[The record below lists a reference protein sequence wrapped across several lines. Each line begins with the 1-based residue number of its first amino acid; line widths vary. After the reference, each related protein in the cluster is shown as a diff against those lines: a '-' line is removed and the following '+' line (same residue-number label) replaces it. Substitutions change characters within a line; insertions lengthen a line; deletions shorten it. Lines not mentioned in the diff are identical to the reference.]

1 MINREVVEN
10 VAKLSRLYLE
20 EDEIVLYAQQ
30 LSQILDTIEELRQID
45 TDKVEALAHV
55 ISVENVSGKSAGK
68 YNGTDGW
75 NVSGT
80 KNCLGGM
87 QSDNI
92 QINDS

>member
-55 ISVENVSGKSAGK
+55 ISVENVFREDIAGK
-68 YNGTDGW
+68 CFHQEKVLANTTEQMDGMFQ
-75 NVSGT
+75 VP
-80 KNCLGGM
+80 K
-87 QSDNI
+87 I
-92 QINDS
+92 V